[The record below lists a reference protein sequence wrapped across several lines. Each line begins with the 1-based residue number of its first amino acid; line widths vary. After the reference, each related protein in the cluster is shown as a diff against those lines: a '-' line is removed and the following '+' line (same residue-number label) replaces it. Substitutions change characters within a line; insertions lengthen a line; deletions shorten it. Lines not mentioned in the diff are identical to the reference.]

1 MGRHPGSKLAEN
13 TGNMRTL
20 IDSFPDQL
28 SAAATSMAAQPLT
41 TVIPEHDNILVLGMG
56 GSGIGGR
63 FLAGLLGDST
73 SVPIASGHD
82 YRIPSW
88 VGPNT
93 VVIACSYSGNTEETL
108 TALDAAIKKGA
119 HIRAL
124 TSGGQLAD
132 LASQHGWPVLT
143 VPGGHP
149 PRSQFGW
156 AVTGL
161 LHHFAALGHTP
172 ADAAQV
178 LEDVE
183 ASAQVLRAHRA
194 SIVDLAGRWADVLI
208 TKSPMLYGDAALEP
222 VLVRWRQQL
231 NENAK
236 RLCNHHVFPEMN
248 HNELVG
254 WESGDNSVA
263 ALFLHTTE
271 DHPRTAERMRLCKD
285 IFVKAGASVE
295 EFHATGTTRLQRW
308 MHMVHL
314 GDWLSLL
321 MAEKTGTDPV
331 DIRHID
337 YLKGE
342 LSKMA

>member
-1 MGRHPGSKLAEN
+1 
-13 TGNMRTL
+13 MRSL
-20 IDSFPDQL
+20 IASFSDQL
-28 SAAATSMAAQPLT
+28 SSAADSMAAQALPLE
-41 TVIPEHDNILVLGMG
+41 VPRHDRILVLGMG

-63 FLAGLLGDST
+63 FLTGLLQDAA

-82 YRIPSW
+82 YRIPNW
-88 VGPNT
+88 VGPST

-108 TALDAAIKKGA
+108 TALDQAVATGAQVRAI
-119 HIRAL
+119 
-124 TSGGQLAD
+124 TSGGELSQRAN
-132 LASQHGWPVLT
+132 ASQWPCLV

-161 LHHFAALGHTP
+161 LHHFAALGHAP
-172 ADAAQV
+172 KDAPNV
-178 LEDVE
+178 LDDVR
-183 ASAQVLRAHRA
+183 ASADLLRGNASEVQALASKWSSVLKDR
-194 SIVDLAGRWADVLI
+194 
-208 TKSPMLYGDAALEP
+208 TPMLYGDADLEP
-222 VLVRWRQQL
+222 VLIRWRQQI

-254 WESGDNSVA
+254 WESGGASIG
-263 ALFLHTTE
+263 ALFLHTPE
-271 DHPRTAERMRLCKD
+271 DHPRTAERMRLCKS
-285 IFVKAGASVE
+285 IFSETGAAVE
-295 EFHATGTTRLQRW
+295 EVSAKGSTRLQRW
-308 MHMVHL
+308 MYLVHL

-321 MAEKTGTDPV
+321 MAENSGVDPV

-342 LSKMA
+342 LAKMT

>member
-1 MGRHPGSKLAEN
+1 
-13 TGNMRTL
+13 MRSL
-20 IDSFPDQL
+20 IASFSDQL
-28 SAAATSMAAQPLT
+28 SSAADSMAQQALPLE
-41 TVIPEHDNILVLGMG
+41 VPGHDHILVLGMG

-63 FLAGLLGDST
+63 FLSGLLQDAA

-82 YRIPSW
+82 YRIPAW
-88 VGPNT
+88 VGPST

-108 TALDAAIKKGA
+108 TALNQAVAAGA
-119 HIRAL
+119 QIRAL
-124 TSGGQLAD
+124 TSGGELGQRAE
-132 LASQHGWPVLT
+132 AHQWPCLM

-161 LHHFAALGHTP
+161 LHHFAALGHAP
-172 ADAAQV
+172 KDAPDV
-178 LEDVE
+178 LDDVR
-183 ASAQVLRAHRA
+183 ASADLLQTNAA
-194 SIVDLAGRWADVLI
+194 EIQALAGQWSALLTDR
-208 TKSPMLYGDAALEP
+208 SPMLYGDAALEP
-222 VLVRWRQQL
+222 VLIRWRQQI

-254 WESGDNSVA
+254 WESGDATTAS
-263 ALFLHTTE
+263 LFLHTPE
-271 DHPRTAERMRLCKD
+271 DHPRTAERMRLCKA
-285 IFVKAGASVE
+285 IFSKTGAAVE
-295 EFHATGTTRLQRW
+295 DLTAKGATRLQRW
-308 MHMVHL
+308 VYLVHF

-321 MAEKTGTDPV
+321 MAENSGVDPV

-342 LSKMA
+342 LAKMT